1 MPVVQ
6 VWHLFLCSRCILPG
20 KHSPVSERTEH
31 GGQVGCISLG
41 LGAVPPVLLQ
51 LRHCLV
57 LRLMIDLVG
66 QLATTWPGVLARPQC
81 GLGPSRDG
89 EELRFLWEN
98 QGLPRLLLLW
108 HQDVWGAPRLLPS
121 GRSSSCGGFQ
131 GVRLQPVSLVLSYP
145 ALWLLTLCSP
155 ELTRVF
161 CGVYENQL
169 SRGALAGAQVAP

>member
-20 KHSPVSERTEH
+20 KHSSVSERTEH
-31 GGQVGCISLG
+31 GGKVGCISLG

-81 GLGPSRDG
+81 GRGPSRDG
-89 EELRFLWEN
+89 EELRFL
-98 QGLPRLLLLW
+98 
-108 HQDVWGAPRLLPS
+108 
-121 GRSSSCGGFQ
+121 
-131 GVRLQPVSLVLSYP
+131 
-145 ALWLLTLCSP
+145 
-155 ELTRVF
+155 
-161 CGVYENQL
+161 
-169 SRGALAGAQVAP
+169 